1 MCLCYYSQKKKKK
14 KKKSFVCE
22 QMALGIGWIFIKALK
37 SLKNCT
43 FYGLFLSKALKIK
56 ITKRKITIR
65 KLHRDY
71 LS

>member
-1 MCLCYYSQKKKKK
+1 
-14 KKKSFVCE
+14 
-22 QMALGIGWIFIKALK
+22 MALGIGLILIKSLK

-43 FYGLFLSKALKIK
+43 FYGLFFYKALKIK